1 MKLERHCVL
10 PGFAPSTAYDK
21 RLLRALRLHGPGD
34 LRVDDVPAPEPGDG
48 DVVVEVEA
56 ALTGYEELR
65 AFAGG
70 TDALDGSPAL
80 FGRELAGVAP
90 DGRRVVAA
98 ASAPCGHCPP
108 CIDDREALC
117 RRPTLLEGALAER
130 AIVPARIAEVNLHP
144 LPRGVDPA
152 VGALADSLA
161 CCLHAVERAAVRPG
175 SLVAVLGSGPIGLML
190 CACVTDAGGYV
201 AAVGGRTSRHALA
214 AAFGARPAD
223 PHDADVVIE
232 AAGTPEAR
240 RDALELVQPG
250 GTVLLV
256 GTPEPAEPIA
266 ADAERIRRE
275 ELTLCGASGHTPR
288 HFRAAL
294 AILASGAYPWE
305 RLITHVVPLDGV
317 APLLADPPDD
327 YLKAAVAP

>member
-1 MKLERHCVL
+1 V
-10 PGFAPSTAYDK
+10 PSTAYDK
-21 RLLRALRLHGPGD
+21 WLVKALRLHGPGD
-34 LRVDDVPAPEPGDG
+34 LRVDDVPAPEPADG
-48 DVVVEVEA
+48 DVVVEVEV
-56 ALTGYEELR
+56 ALTGHQELR
-65 AFAGG
+65 AFADGS
-70 TDALDGSPAL
+70 DALDGSPAP
-80 FGRELAGVAP
+80 FGRELAGV
-90 DGRRVVAA
+90 DREGRRVVAA
-98 ASAPCGHCPP
+98 ASAPCGHCPL
-108 CIDDREALC
+108 CIDEREALC

-130 AIVPARIAEVNLHP
+130 VVVPARIAEVNLHP
-144 LPRGVDPA
+144 VPRGVEPA
-152 VGALADSLA
+152 VAALADSLA

-175 SLVAVLGSGPIGLML
+175 SLVAVLGAGPIGLML

-201 AAVGGRTSRHALA
+201 AAAGGRTSRHALA

-223 PHDADVVIE
+223 PRDADVVIE

-275 ELTLCGASGHTPR
+275 ELTLCGAAGHTPR

-294 AILASGAYPWE
+294 AFLASGAYPWE
-305 RLITHVVPLDGV
+305 RLITHAVSLDGV
-317 APLLADPPDD
+317 AALLADPPED
-327 YLKAAVAP
+327 YLKAAVQP

>member
-1 MKLERHCVL
+1 V
-10 PGFAPSTAYDK
+10 
-21 RLLRALRLHGPGD
+21 RALRLHGPRD
-34 LRVDDVPAPEPGDG
+34 LRVDDVPAPLAADG
-48 DVVVEVEA
+48 DLPVEVEA
-56 ALTGYEELR
+56 ALTGHRELR
-65 AFAGG
+65 AFADG
-70 TDALDGSPAL
+70 TDALDGSPAP
-80 FGRELAGVAP
+80 FGRELAGV
-90 DGRRVVAA
+90 DTRNGRRVVAA

-108 CIDDREALC
+108 CLDDREALC

-130 AIVPARIAEVNLHP
+130 AVVPSRIVEVNLHP
-144 LPRGVDPA
+144 IPLGVDPA
-152 VGALADSLA
+152 VAALADSLA
-161 CCLHAVERAAVRPG
+161 CCLHAVERAGVRPG

-223 PHDADVVIE
+223 PRDADVVIE

-275 ELTLCGASGHTPR
+275 ELTLCGAAGHAPR

-294 AILASGAYPWE
+294 AFLASGAYPWE

-317 APLLADPPDD
+317 PALLADPPED
-327 YLKAAVAP
+327 YLKAAVHP

>member
-1 MKLERHCVL
+1 M
-10 PGFAPSTAYDK
+10 
-21 RLLRALRLHGPGD
+21 RALRLHGPGE
-34 LRVDDVPAPEPGDG
+34 LRVEDVPAPDPGEG
-48 DVVVEVEA
+48 DVLVEVEV
-56 ALTGYEELR
+56 ALVGHPELR
-65 AFAGG
+65 AFGDG
-70 TDALDGSPAL
+70 SDALDGSPAP
-80 FGRELAGVAP
+80 FGRELAGVDTR

-108 CIDDREALC
+108 CIDGREALC

-130 AIVPARIAEVNLHP
+130 VVVPAQIAEVNLHP
-144 LPRGVDPA
+144 VPRGLEPA
-152 VGALADSLA
+152 VAALADSLA
-161 CCLHAVERAAVRPG
+161 CCLHAVERATVRPG
-175 SLVAVLGSGPIGLML
+175 SLVAVLGAGPIGLML

-223 PHDADVVIE
+223 PRDADIVIE

-256 GTPEPAEPIA
+256 GTTEPAEPIA
-266 ADAERIRRE
+266 ADAERIRSE
-275 ELTLCGASGHTPR
+275 ELTLAGAAGHAPR

-294 AILASGAYPWE
+294 AFLASGAYPWE
-305 RLITHVVPLDGV
+305 RLITHAVPLDGV
-317 APLLADPPDD
+317 AALLADPPDD
-327 YLKAAVAP
+327 YLKAAVRP